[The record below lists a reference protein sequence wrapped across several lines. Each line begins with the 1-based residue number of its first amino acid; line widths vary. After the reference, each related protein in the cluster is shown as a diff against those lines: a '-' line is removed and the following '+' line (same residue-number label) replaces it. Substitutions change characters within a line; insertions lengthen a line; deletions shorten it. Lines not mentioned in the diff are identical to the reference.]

1 MDCLSTS
8 LVQLRGIEG
17 KDGLS
22 QTSANARL
30 LGLCTASPLGNDL
43 GGGGVRSREMIFPDT
58 WSYMKF
64 EFQGP

>member
-1 MDCLSTS
+1 MGCPSTS
-8 LVQLRGIEG
+8 VVQLRGIEG

-30 LGLCTASPLGNDL
+30 LGLCTASPLGNGL
-43 GGGGVRSREMIFPDT
+43 GGRRSREMIFHDT

>member
-43 GGGGVRSREMIFPDT
+43 GGG
-58 WSYMKF
+58 
-64 EFQGP
+64 QGTQ